1 MSDFFDSGNTEKMPP
16 PPIKTI
22 RQKNT
27 IIGILIAIIG
37 VLVAILLVK
46 GFDGSDNA
54 VPSVQTVEETSS
66 VPQPIETSPTATEDI
81 AEEPEPA
88 PEEEKVPEPTP
99 LPDDPESLILLAD
112 YVWMDPTTSEATI
125 ALQELLELEADGW
138 YGMGTRAAH
147 LTALEERGLPTE
159 YAAIC
164 DLTVGEEI
172 CALQPRQPID
182 DALVILFAGLG
193 DPDTEVQWEYGCVDQ
208 IGGINWG
215 PVRVL
220 FRSFEGGDPVY
231 MGWEIENVYSEDNEW
246 LKPFPAE
253 VNFAESLLVD
263 FSWDAE
269 TDDMNRSYWGDY
281 EGLMYEEWLTDIVVP
296 GGALLE
302 PVREDF
308 EENVGHVLRNAGD
321 GYEFDMLYTDKYK
334 VMIMTGE
341 MYPGLEGSVGWTWAT
356 SDFSKVCPG

>member
-1 MSDFFDSGNTEKMPP
+1 
-16 PPIKTI
+16 
-22 RQKNT
+22 
-27 IIGILIAIIG
+27 
-37 VLVAILLVK
+37 VK

-54 VPSVQTVEETSS
+54 VPSVQTVEETGS

-88 PEEEKVPEPTP
+88 PEEEEVPEPTP

-208 IGGINWG
+208 IGGIDWG

-246 LKPFPAE
+246 LQPFPAE

-263 FSWDAE
+263 FPSGDNSTYFGTQPE
-269 TDDMNRSYWGDY
+269 PLDMD
-281 EGLMYEEWLTDIVVP
+281 EALTDIVVP

-308 EENVGHVLRNAGD
+308 EENVGHVLRNAG
-321 GYEFDMLYTDKYK
+321 GGFGFDMLYTDKYK
-334 VMIMTGE
+334 VM
-341 MYPGLEGSVGWTWAT
+341 LDSVPESGVMWTWAT